1 MGRPIALLESGQS
14 HLAASVGMLYRTA
27 EKTANFNPSA
37 LAACLSLMALIACAR
52 TTPSADNPNGVDPTV
67 DNPRPKE
74 IIKIRVLAPTPLKLS
89 LYENR
94 SAPVAGDSGRP
105 SVRVFAVE
113 IRRNPCRVDTQS
125 KRHFL

>member
-1 MGRPIALLESGQS
+1 MGGPIAPLESGQS

-52 TTPSADNPNGVDPTV
+52 TTPSADNPDGVDPPV

-74 IIKIRVLAPTPLKLS
+74 IVKIRVLSPTSLKLS
-89 LYENR
+89 LHENHY
-94 SAPVAGDSGRP
+94 APSSNGRQ
-105 SVRVFAVE
+105 
-113 IRRNPCRVDTQS
+113 RRLQRNFHGR
-125 KRHFL
+125 LI